1 MKTIYVAGNPL
12 IETDSLP
19 VEMMR
24 ELQREF
30 PDIRFL
36 EFDPTEEFPKQS
48 MIILD
53 TVIGIDK
60 VKIIEDIDKIVSEK
74 AYSLHDFDLGYN
86 LKLMKKMGKI
96 SDIKI
101 IGVPIGMEKEDA
113 LREVSDLLKSVA

>member
-1 MKTIYVAGNPL
+1 M
-12 IETDSLP
+12 IEADSLP
-19 VEMMR
+19 IEMMR

-36 EFDPTEEFPKQS
+36 EFDPTEEFPNQS

-86 LKLMKKMGKI
+86 LKLMKKMDKI
-96 SDIKI
+96 RDIKI

-113 LREVSDLLKSVA
+113 LREVSNLLKSVV

>member
-12 IETDSLP
+12 IEADSLP
-19 VEMMR
+19 IEMMR

-36 EFDPTEEFPKQS
+36 EFDPTEEFPNQS

-86 LKLMKKMGKI
+86 LKLMKKMDKI
-96 SDIKI
+96 RDIKI

-113 LREVSDLLKSVA
+113 LREVSNLLKSVV